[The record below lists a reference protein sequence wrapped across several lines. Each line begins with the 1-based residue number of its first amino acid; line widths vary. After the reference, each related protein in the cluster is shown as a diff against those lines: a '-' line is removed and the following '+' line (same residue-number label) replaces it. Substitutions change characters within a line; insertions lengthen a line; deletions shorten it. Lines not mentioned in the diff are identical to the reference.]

1 MQTTPNLGLEL
12 FAPLGVGWRED
23 ATAGALLDFN
33 MMLLDAAVGHGGSSV
48 SVNGSTVTNPNFVN
62 SASVTF
68 SVTGSSVSATATVV
82 GGVSSVN
89 SKTGAVV
96 LSYSDVGAD
105 AVGAAATALSS
116 AKSYADSLAPNY
128 DASGAA
134 ATAQSTSEAY
144 AYALVSAL
152 VLPSTKAASSHEW
165 LASYDASTGAFTQAQ
180 PAAADLSD
188 SASSAGYVLR
198 ANGTSFVSAQL
209 GYSDLSGTPT
219 LAATTSRTSHS
230 FFSSYNAST
239 GAFGQKQPTVA
250 DLSDIPSANTVLAGP
265 TSGAAATATF
275 RVLVSADI
283 PNNAANTS
291 GTASNLSG
299 TPALPNGTTAT
310 TQTALSADTKL
321 ATDAYCD
328 SAVAVET
335 SRAETAEALLAPLA
349 SPTFT
354 GTVTLPSGQA
364 LVAPALGTPASGTL
378 TNCTFPTLN
387 QNTTGSAGSVAA
399 ANVTVGTFASGMTLV
414 APVLGPPASGTL
426 TNCTFPTLNQN
437 TTGTAGGLSGTP
449 SITVNAVSATTIN
462 GSTLSGTFSGN
473 ATLSGNLTFTGT
485 ETSNNTC
492 SLTTTTAATAAGT
505 VGASPLQQWN
515 GTYWTSGASTT
526 DTWSAKNSIATPATC
541 TISNVAETAGNVVTL
556 TVSGV
561 TGFTAGAAG
570 TTVTFSGL
578 TTATWLNGQNVT
590 LTTASGTTMTFTD
603 PTSHGTQASH
613 AEAGTV
619 TQNNPAATLVLAHS
633 GSATAQIQ
641 IPATNAQSNSPTMCA
656 VGTTTTGISLGS
668 TTPSPLQIYAIGSA
682 APIQF
687 FNSGVLHGTINNQQ
701 TAGDFL
707 FVGQQATTGIGT
719 NGMGATNTFP
729 VCSIGMSAG
738 SSWSSTTS
746 GSNLMGVNIGT
757 KVNQTGDDSLW
768 MAWTPPYGS
777 SNFQTVSVSPT
788 INQSSVTNTVAGSA
802 LVSNVGAVVFST
814 ANAYTS
820 ASCLAQVS
828 VGTNTALN
836 GTQTLT
842 AQAQRA
848 GSPYTITNSI
858 ENSSSVVTLTIGTH
872 SIVANDWVTVTGL
885 TTETW
890 LNGQTVKV
898 SSVVANTSITFTDL
912 TTHGT
917 QATHSDTG
925 TVACNYVTFALTHA
939 NITGSADTGT
949 VLEQSTGLYTGILV
963 NPTETAT
970 APGLHML
977 YDAQVGGTR
986 VWGIT
991 NKGHE
996 IVGSANNDRA
1006 GAITSASGTT
1016 VSKTYSVNYGST
1028 PVVVV
1033 TPTTNAG
1040 AFYLSASSTSGFTI
1054 TYATSGAQTFNYI
1067 VIGNPN

>member
-1 MQTTPNLGLEL
+1 MANTYLKAVLEITSGTL
-12 FAPLGVGWRED
+12 SARPASGTVAGSPYFATD
-23 ATAGALLDFN
+23 TNALYVWTGS
-33 MMLLDAAVGHGGSSV
+33 AWQSVGGSSDVIDGVTV
-48 SVNGSTVTNPNFVN
+48 SGTPSTGQVPT
-62 SASVTF
+62 A
-68 SVTGSSVSATATVV
+68 TGSSTATWQTPTV
-82 GGVSSVN
+82 
-89 SKTGAVV
+89 
-96 LSYSDVGAD
+96 
-105 AVGAAATALSS
+105 
-116 AKSYADSLAPNY
+116 Y

-134 ATAQSTSEAY
+134 ATAQSNAETYANSLASNYDAAGSASTAQSNAETFATNAANNVATNLTAILAPQASPTFTGTATVNGVAVVNGSAGVALTVSGDNSGTNDIFDVITNDGSTVLSVATNGVINFGQNSTVVVDNNGNFTTSNNFTSNGPFYIADIVLDGNSSHGTSGQLLTSGGASGIVTWTSPAY
-144 AYALVSAL
+144 VPTSTTVNGHALTGNVVVSASDITTGTLSHGQLPSLVS
-152 VLPSTKAASSHEW
+152 
-165 LASYDASTGAFTQAQ
+165 G
-180 PAAADLSD
+180 
-188 SASSAGYVLR
+188 
-198 ANGTSFVSAQL
+198 
-209 GYSDLSGTPT
+209 
-219 LAATTSRTSHS
+219 
-230 FFSSYNAST
+230 
-239 GAFGQKQPTVA
+239 
-250 DLSDIPSANTVLAGP
+250 
-265 TSGAAATATF
+265 
-275 RVLVSADI
+275 DI

-291 GTASNLSG
+291 GT
-299 TPALPNGTTAT
+299 
-310 TQTALSADTKL
+310 
-321 ATDAYCD
+321 
-328 SAVAVET
+328 
-335 SRAETAEALLAPLA
+335 
-349 SPTFT
+349 
-354 GTVTLPSGQA
+354 
-364 LVAPALGTPASGTL
+364 
-378 TNCTFPTLN
+378 
-387 QNTTGSAGSVAA
+387 SAG
-399 ANVTVGTFASGMTLV
+399 
-414 APVLGPPASGTL
+414 L
-426 TNCTFPTLNQN
+426 T
-437 TTGTAGGLSGTP
+437 GTP
-449 SITVNAVSATTIN
+449 SITVNAISATTIN
-462 GSTLSGTFSGN
+462 GAALSGTFSGN

-492 SLTTTTAATAAGT
+492 ALTTTTAATASGT
-505 VGASPLQQWN
+505 VGASPVQRWN

-526 DTWSAKNSIATPATC
+526 DTWSANNSIATPATC
-541 TISNVAETAGNVVTL
+541 TISNVSESAGNVVTL

-570 TTVTFSGL
+570 TTATFSGL

-603 PTSHGTQASH
+603 PTTHGTQASH
-613 AEAGTV
+613 AETGTV

-641 IPATNAQSNSPTMCA
+641 IPAANAQSNSPTMCA

-668 TTPSPLQIYAIGSA
+668 NIAAPLQVYASGSA

-687 FNSGVLHGTINNQQ
+687 YNSGVLHGTITNQVI
-701 TAGDFL
+701 AGDFL
-707 FVGQQATTGIGT
+707 FLGQQATTGIGT
-719 NGMGATNTFP
+719 NSMGATNTFP
-729 VCSIGMSAG
+729 VCSIGMASS
-738 SSWSSTTS
+738 SSWASTTS

-757 KVNQTGDDSLW
+757 KVNQTGDSSLW
-768 MAWTPPYGS
+768 MSWTPPYGS

-858 ENSSSVVTLTIGTH
+858 ENSSSAVTLNIGTH
-872 SIVANDWVTVTGL
+872 SIVANDWVYISGL

-898 SSVVANTSITFTDL
+898 TSVVANTSITFTDL

-970 APGLHML
+970 APGQHML
-977 YDAQVGGTR
+977 LDLQVGSSR
-986 VWGIT
+986 WWGIT

-996 IVGSANNDRA
+996 VAGAANND
-1006 GAITSASGTT
+1006 GSGQITSVSGTT
-1016 VSKTYSVNYGST
+1016 VSKTFANNYVNT
-1028 PVVVV
+1028 PIVTV

-1040 AFYLSASSTSGFTI
+1040 AYYLSAVSNSGFTV
-1054 TYATSGAQTFNYI
+1054 TYTSSGAQTFNYM
-1067 VIGNPN
+1067 VSGNPN